1 MFNLKVN
8 NPRFSLYHLDEGELY
23 IKEFVSICQFIYPP
37 INEIQNLQGI
47 IHFCS
52 RSIIFEPDSPN
63 YSILKFHFR
72 NFTERPKIQIINNK
86 EMFKLKINRVTLIE
100 SSLAPYK
107 TYDINTDVVIDFLYE
122 KTELVAEIIFELIDK
137 YNSKQSLFEFD
148 SIEYLGTLYSF
159 QFDYTL
165 VKTLNEKFLLKNE
178 LIVKQL
184 IPLID
189 IPGMLMLTDMR
200 IYFQPVFKINLK
212 KCISIKYTKITQY
225 YKRKT
230 SQGEFGIEIITSKN
244 SKSGKTLFIIFDCE
258 SNRDMIYD
266 IIDSQTDSAA
276 KTNIMID
283 TFTKLWIEG
292 GISNYEYLIMLNSAG
307 NRTRND
313 LSQYPIF
320 PWILSNYSSLT
331 LDLTNKTNYRDLS
344 KPIGALSP
352 ERLAR
357 FKQRFN
363 EMAEPKFLYG
373 THYSTP
379 AYVIGYLVR
388 EHPKY
393 MLKLHSGKFDHP
405 DRLFSSIEVDWEICN
420 SLSVKELIPE
430 FYEEDVKF
438 LKNEKNINFGLNS
451 EEEKIDNVKLPPW
464 ALNQNDF
471 LRKMREALESDYVSQ
486 NLHKWIDLIFGYK
499 QRGQEAINSDNC
511 KYFL

>member
-23 IKEFVSICQFIYPP
+23 IKEFAAICQFIYPP
-37 INEIQNLQGI
+37 SNEIHNLQGV

-52 RSIIFEPDSPN
+52 RSIIFEPDNSN
-63 YSILKFHFR
+63 FSIAKFHFR
-72 NFTERPKIQIINNK
+72 NFTERPKIQMINNK
-86 EMFKLKINRVTLIE
+86 EMFKFKINRMTLITNFL
-100 SSLAPYK
+100 SPYSLYEL
-107 TYDINTDVVIDFLYE
+107 NTDVIIDFLYE

-165 VKTLNEKFLLKNE
+165 VKTLNEKFLIKNE
-178 LIVKQL
+178 LIVRQL
-184 IPLID
+184 MPLID

-212 KCISIKYTKITQY
+212 KCISIKYNKIKQF
-225 YKRKT
+225 YKRRT
-230 SQGEFGIEIITSKN
+230 SQGEYGIEICAVKLENNT
-244 SKSGKTLFIIFDCE
+244 KTLFIIFDSE

-266 IIDSQTDSAA
+266 IINSQTDIDT
-276 KTNIMID
+276 KTNVLID
-283 TFTKLWIEG
+283 NYTKLWIEG
-292 GISNYEYLIMLNSAG
+292 GLSNYDYLILLNSAA

-320 PWILSNYSSLT
+320 PWVLSNYSSLT
-331 LDLTNKTNYRDLS
+331 LDLSNKSNYRDLS
-344 KPIGALSP
+344 KPIGALNP
-352 ERLAR
+352 KRLQR
-357 FKQRFN
+357 FKQRYN
-363 EMAEPKFLYG
+363 EMGEPKFLYG

-388 EHPKY
+388 QYPNY

-405 DRLFSSIEVDWEICN
+405 DRLFSSIEIDWDICN
-420 SLSVKELIPE
+420 NLSVKELIPE
-430 FYEEDVKF
+430 FFENNVAF
-438 LKNEKNINFGLNS
+438 LKNEKKINFGLNS
-451 EEEKIDNVKLPPW
+451 DEEKIDNVKLPPW

-471 LRKMREALESDYVSQ
+471 LRKMREALESDFVSA

-499 QRGQEAINSDNC
+499 QRGQEAINSNNC
-511 KYFL
+511 KIYL